1 MTDFIFP
8 ALNLAGQARR
18 INAFGGMDLRVPAAA
33 TNGQMSIWESIAG
46 PDQGPPMH
54 VHTREDEMFYVL
66 SGTFRFWC
74 GEESFVGGPGTSM
87 VLPRNVPHTYRNI
100 GTTEGRIL
108 AAAIPGGFENFF
120 LEVERTGSKDPATL
134 DAIAAKYG
142 LSFVPSLASANKPAA
157 EPALSRDELAGMS
170 A

>member
-1 MTDFIFP
+1 MTTDFTFP
-8 ALNLAGQARR
+8 ALNMAGDARR
-18 INAFGGMDLRVPAAA
+18 INAFGGMDLRVAAA
-33 TNGQMSIWESIAG
+33 DTGGQISIWESIAA
-46 PDQGPPMH
+46 PEQGPPMH

-74 GEESFVGGPGTSM
+74 GDESFVGGPGTSM
-87 VLPRNVPHTYRNI
+87 VLPRNVRHTYRNI
-100 GTTEGRIL
+100 GSTEGRIL

-120 LEVERTGSKDPATL
+120 LAVERTGANDPAVI

-142 LSFVPSLASANKPAA
+142 LSFVPALASLRPDAA
-157 EPALSRDELAGMS
+157 PALSRDELAGVS

>member
-1 MTDFIFP
+1 MTDFTFP
-8 ALNLAGQARR
+8 ALNMAGDARR
-18 INAFGGMDLRVPAAA
+18 INAFGGMDLRIASAA
-33 TNGQMSIWESIAG
+33 TNGRISIWESIAA

-74 GEESFVGGPGTSM
+74 GEENFVGGPGTNM
-87 VLPRNVPHTYRNI
+87 VLPRNVPHTYRNV

-120 LEVERTGSKDPATL
+120 LEVERSPAKDPATL
-134 DAIAAKYG
+134 DAIAASYG
-142 LSFVPSLASANKPAA
+142 LSFVPNLAARPPAA
-157 EPALSRDELAGMS
+157 PAVSADELAGVS